1 MMKGIPDRR
10 HRWRSCQ
17 LWVLAPRQAASPRV
31 IAAIVALDAA
41 LLLAGFFPR
50 EAAWLRF

>member
-1 MMKGIPDRR
+1 
-10 HRWRSCQ
+10 